1 MRTPAVLALAALLA
15 LLAVALPSC
24 GSSPEPLPL
33 PPLRAEQWAAD
44 VDFLLRELP
53 RRHANAFHHTPRP
66 AFEAAG
72 AQLRQRT
79 AGADTDAILVELMQL
94 LAGVGDGHTRLHL
107 PAGVHRL
114 PLALAPFG
122 DDLRVTRATEEA
134 RALIG
139 GKLVRI
145 DDVPAVEAVARART
159 VIAQAES
166 DAYLRGST
174 PSMLAVAEVLHGLGI
189 VTDPRRVRVTVAL
202 DAGGERTL
210 ELATVPAQPA
220 PQWVAPAGEL
230 PLYRQRPDEPFF
242 TTWLAE
248 ARTVY
253 VAFRGYD
260 GLAASSRALWKLV
273 DEQRPKKV
281 VFDLRA
287 NGGGDY
293 TKGRKYLVSELAR
306 RPWLRAYAIVGNRT
320 FSAAMNNAV
329 DLRNAGAVL
338 VGEPIGERPN
348 SYQENDELVLPHSRL
363 VVSYSTRYYSFVP
376 AEGPQLVVPDHLVEP
391 TWQEFAAGRDPA
403 LEWVLAQP

>member
-1 MRTPAVLALAALLA
+1 MRTPAVLALAVLLA
-15 LLAVALPSC
+15 LLAAALPSC
-24 GSSPEPLPL
+24 GASPEPQPL
-33 PPLRAEQWAAD
+33 PALRAEQWAAD

-53 RRHANAFHHTPRP
+53 KRHANAFHHTPRP

-72 AQLRQRT
+72 AQLRQRAAT
-79 AGADTDAILVELMQL
+79 GDADAMVVGLMQL

-122 DDLRVTRATEEA
+122 DDLRVTRATEAA

-145 DDVPAVEAVARART
+145 DDVPAAEAVARVRT

-166 DAYLRGST
+166 EAFLRGST
-174 PSMLAVAEVLHGLGI
+174 PSMLPIAEVLHGLGI
-189 VTDPRRVRVTVAL
+189 VADPRRVRVTVAL
-202 DAGGERTL
+202 DTGGEQTL
-210 ELATVPAQPA
+210 ELATVPAQPV
-220 PQWVAPAGEL
+220 PRWIAPAGAL
-230 PLYRQRPDEPFF
+230 PLYRQRPDEPFAS
-242 TTWLAE
+242 TWLAE
-248 ARTVY
+248 AATVY

-260 GLAASSRALWKLV
+260 GLGANARALWKLV
-273 DEQRPKKV
+273 DARRPKKV
-281 VFDLRA
+281 VFDLRG

-293 TKGRKYLVSELAR
+293 TEGRKHLVSQLAR

-329 DLRNAGAVL
+329 DLRNAGAML

-348 SYQENDELVLPHSRL
+348 SYQENDELVLPQSRL

-376 AEGPQLVVPDHLVEP
+376 AEGPQLVVPDHPVEP

-403 LEWVLAQP
+403 LEWILAQP